1 MSGPQFFETRAGR
14 EFYQGTI
21 PALVRELQRLN
32 ELLEAHLQLRSEPST
47 KGERDG
53 CTKED

>member
-14 EFYQGTI
+14 EFYQGTM

-32 ELLEAHLQLRSEPST
+32 ELLAAHLEIENVPPS